1 MSFSNGALIS
11 EEVFFYGDALLLNIM
26 LKATTV
32 LYREGVQQ
40 EDVQARQIESCAM
53 FCGQSPGSKQNESS

>member
-1 MSFSNGALIS
+1 MKR
-11 EEVFFYGDALLLNIM
+11 FFYGDALLLNIM